1 MFVNSQKSKLL
12 LKVSCCSQKSSILVW
27 RFTNVSLKKK
37 KKKEKI
43 AMSAEKEKKI
53 ICGMFP

>member
-1 MFVNSQKSKLL
+1 MEIYK
-12 LKVSCCSQKSSILVW
+12 
-27 RFTNVSLKKK
+27 RELKKEEE
-37 KKKEKI
+37 KEKI